1 MFDGFF
7 KFIAGILAWFYSLV
21 PNYGIAIA
29 LLTISVMIVIT
40 PLTLKSTRSMI
51 QMQRLQPEL
60 KRLQEKYKGDREKL
74 NTELMAFYKEHDL
87 NPLSG
92 CIPVVAQLPIFILL
106 YNVLRG
112 ITVRH
117 GGPGSPSGH
126 VAGQLHVGQTF
137 TPWKLH
143 DQPFNP
149 KYLAPSSEMYHAL
162 TNTTKMKF
170 LGLDLSLSPLDA
182 IRIGLVFAI
191 PFLVLMVLLLVSQVI
206 QNRQIQGRT
215 KNQQKEM
222 PAQQQALMKIMP
234 FFLPVIS
241 IGYPAGLG
249 WYYLLQGLCR
259 VGTQSYITRKF
270 YGDDEGTTTVID
282 TGATEKPTV
291 DGGDTASKAKALL
304 TGSGRSKVVRPGP
317 ANGAAKKPSSS
328 AQKQDSSTQKPG
340 SSVRSQAAQ
349 KKAANGGKSSGGR
362 RSGAPRSGD
371 GRRSGLS

>member
-1 MFDGFF
+1 MSTFDGFF
-7 KFIAGILAWFYSLV
+7 RFIAGILAWFYSLI
-21 PNYGIAIA
+21 PNYGVAIA
-29 LLTISVMIVIT
+29 LLTISVMAVIT

-51 QMQRLQPEL
+51 QMQRLQPQL
-60 KRLQEKYKGDREKL
+60 KKLQEKYKGDREKL

-112 ITVRH
+112 ITIRH
-117 GGPGSPSGH
+117 GGPGSGIGH
-126 VAGQLHVGQTF
+126 VAGQLHTQAVF

-149 KYLAPSSEMYHAL
+149 KYLALNSQMYHDL
-162 TNTTKMKF
+162 INTSKMKF

-182 IRIGLVFAI
+182 IRIGLLFAI
-191 PFLVLMVLLLVSQVI
+191 PFLVLMIALLVSQVI

-215 KNQQKEM
+215 RNQKNEM

-249 WYYLLQGLCR
+249 WYYFLQGVCR
-259 VGTQSYITRKF
+259 IGTQSYITRKF
-270 YGDDEGTTTVID
+270 YADGAGTTTVID
-282 TGATEKPTV
+282 TSASEKAGSGA
-291 DGGDTASKAKALL
+291 DGGRSDANGKAKPLPAGANKAG
-304 TGSGRSKVVRPGP
+304 TAKPP
-317 ANGAAKKPSSS
+317 ANGATQKQGSS
-328 AQKQDSSTQKPG
+328 AK
-340 SSVRSQAAQ
+340 SQAVQ
-349 KKAANGGKSSGGR
+349 KKAASGGKPSGGR
-362 RSGAPRSGD
+362 RSGSPRSGD

>member
-7 KFIAGILAWFYSLV
+7 KFVAGILAWFYALI

-29 LLTISVMIVIT
+29 LLTISVMLVIT

-51 QMQRLQPEL
+51 QMQRLQPQL
-60 KRLQEKYKGDREKL
+60 KKLQAKYKGDREKL

-112 ITVRH
+112 ITSGTAGRAA
-117 GGPGSPSGH
+117 PSATSPARSTP
-126 VAGQLHVGQTF
+126 AQSF

-149 KYLAPSSEMYHAL
+149 KYLYHTSEMYQAL
-162 TNTTKMKF
+162 INTTKMRF

-182 IRIGLVFAI
+182 IRIGLLFAI

-222 PAQQQALMKIMP
+222 PA
-234 FFLPVIS
+234 
-241 IGYPAGLG
+241 
-249 WYYLLQGLCR
+249 
-259 VGTQSYITRKF
+259 
-270 YGDDEGTTTVID
+270 
-282 TGATEKPTV
+282 
-291 DGGDTASKAKALL
+291 
-304 TGSGRSKVVRPGP
+304 
-317 ANGAAKKPSSS
+317 SS
-328 AQKQDSSTQKPG
+328 
-340 SSVRSQAAQ
+340 R
-349 KKAANGGKSSGGR
+349 
-362 RSGAPRSGD
+362 
-371 GRRSGLS
+371 LS

>member
-7 KFIAGILAWFYSLV
+7 KFVAGILAWFYSLV
-21 PNYGIAIA
+21 PNYGLAIA
-29 LLTISVMIVIT
+29 MLTISVMIVIT

-51 QMQRLQPEL
+51 QMQRLQPQL

-112 ITVRH
+112 ITVRD
-117 GGPGSPSGH
+117 GGPGSPIGH
-126 VAGQLHVGQTF
+126 VAGQIHVGQSF

-149 KYLAPSSEMYHAL
+149 KYLSSSSEMYHAL
-162 TNTTKMKF
+162 INTTKMRF

-182 IRIGLVFAI
+182 IRIGILFAI
-191 PFLVLMVLLLVSQVI
+191 PFLVLMAALLVSQVI

-215 KNQQKEM
+215 TNQQKEM
-222 PAQQQALMKIMP
+222 PAQQQALMKVMP

-241 IGYPAGLG
+241 FFYPAGIG

-270 YGDDEGTTTVID
+270 YGDDQGSTTVID
-282 TGATEKPTV
+282 TGATEKPSAEA
-291 DGGDTASKAKALL
+291 GDMASKARAML
-304 TGSGRSKVVRPGP
+304 TGSSKSKVVRPGP
-317 ANGAAKKPSSS
+317 ANGAEKKP
-328 AQKQDSSTQKPG
+328 APTPQKPG
-340 SSVRSQAAQ
+340 SSAKSQAAQ
-349 KKAANGGKSSGGR
+349 KKAANGGKPTGGR

>member
-7 KFIAGILAWFYSLV
+7 KFIAGILAWFYSLI
-21 PNYGIAIA
+21 PNYGVAIA

-117 GGPGSPSGH
+117 GGPGSPIGH

-149 KYLAPSSEMYHAL
+149 KYLSASSEMYHAL
-162 TNTTKMKF
+162 VNTTKMKF

-182 IRIGLVFAI
+182 IRIGIVFAI

-215 KNQQKEM
+215 RNQQKEM

-282 TGATEKPTV
+282 TSASEKSQV
-291 DGGDTASKAKALL
+291 AAGDGSGKGRSLL
-304 TGSGRSKVVRPGP
+304 TGSTKSKVVRPGP
-317 ANGAAKKPSSS
+317 PNGAAKKPASS
-328 AQKQDSSTQKPG
+328 AAKPG
-340 SSVRSQAAQ
+340 TSAKSQAAQ
-349 KKAANGGKSSGGR
+349 KKAANGGKPPAGR

>member
-29 LLTISVMIVIT
+29 MLTISVMIVIT

-51 QMQRLQPEL
+51 QMQRLQPQL

-117 GGPGSPSGH
+117 GGPGSPIGH

-162 TNTTKMKF
+162 VNTTKMKF

-182 IRIGLVFAI
+182 IRIGVLFAI
-191 PFLVLMVLLLVSQVI
+191 PFLVLMLLLLVSQVI

-222 PAQQQALMKIMP
+222 PAQQQALMKVMP

-270 YGDDEGTTTVID
+270 YADDEGTTTVID
-282 TGATEKPTV
+282 TSASEKPKA
-291 DGGDTASKAKALL
+291 DGDMASKAKALL
-304 TGSGRSKVVRPGP
+304 TGSAKSKVVRPGPP
-317 ANGAAKKPSSS
+317 ANGAAKKPASSS
-328 AQKQDSSTQKPG
+328 PKPG
-340 SSVRSQAAQ
+340 SSAKSQAAQ
-349 KKAANGGKSSGGR
+349 KKAANGGKPSGGR